1 MISKICGK
9 VISINHQNEEV
20 SIDVHTAGGVVYN
33 IVVVDNFA
41 MPGIN
46 DELCIEVV
54 LVVREDKWVLYGFNN
69 KKQKDWFYRLRNV
82 SGIGPKTALNILG
95 TFSLE
100 QFLELLQNSDAVAL
114 SKVKGLGLK
123 GAKKIILDLQGV
135 IAETTEKGEIDL
147 IKELREALK
156 SLGFQPEVINEFVEK
171 AMELIEEDKNISI
184 ETLIEKVLQD
194 R

>member
-1 MISKICGK
+1 MISQICGK
-9 VISINHQNEEV
+9 VISINHQSEEV

-33 IVVVDNFA
+33 IVVVNNFA
-41 MPGIN
+41 MPSVN

-54 LVVREDKWVLYGFNN
+54 LVVREDKWILYGFNN
-69 KKQKDWFYRLRNV
+69 KRQKDWFYRLRNV

-95 TFSLE
+95 TFSLD
-100 QFLELLQNSDAVAL
+100 QLLELLQNSDAVAL

-135 IAETTEKGEIDL
+135 IAETTEKEEINL

-156 SLGFQPEVINEFVEK
+156 SLGFPPEVINDFVEK

>member
-1 MISKICGK
+1 MISQICGK
-9 VISINHQNEEV
+9 VISINHQSEEV

-33 IVVVDNFA
+33 VVVVNNFA
-41 MPGIN
+41 IPSVN

-54 LVVREDKWVLYGFNN
+54 LVIREDKWILYGFNN

-95 TFSLE
+95 TFSLD
-100 QFLELLQNSDAVAL
+100 QLLELLQNSDAVAL

-135 IAETTEKGEIDL
+135 IAETTEKEEINL

-156 SLGFQPEVINEFVEK
+156 SLGFPPEVINDFVEK